1 MSEYE
6 FTIALRVRHPTV
18 EPEQITQALGL
29 EPQHKWRA
37 GDVRR
42 GPAGE
47 ALEGTY
53 RESFWMANLMAEPQ
67 FVSEPLLLETSL
79 LQALAKLRR
88 SFQFLSELKA
98 EGGVAELQVSIFARK
113 AFKLELLAESLALLG
128 RLGLDVVL
136 DVQSH
141 PSSATDMAMAN

>member
-29 EPQHKWRA
+29 DPQHTWRA
-37 GDVRR
+37 GEARR

-47 ALEGTY
+47 PLEGTY
-53 RESFWMANLMAEPQ
+53 RESYWMAHLMAEPQ
-67 FVSEPLLLETSL
+67 YVSEPLSVERAM
-79 LQALAKLRR
+79 LQAIAKLRR
-88 SFQFLSELKA
+88 SFQYLAELSA
-98 EGGVAELQVSIFARK
+98 EGGVAELQVSIFARE

-136 DVQSH
+136 DVQPH
-141 PSSATDMAMAN
+141 PSPATETAMAN